1 MLQNQRPKKTLYR
14 IDFNGNLYRIILD
27 GLAQK
32 VMNFDVFQSSDL
44 DFVACKN
51 LPCQILCLW
60 KVLDFVDS
68 RILAG
73 RAEFDL
79 VIGPFGTW
87 PWGPLQN
94 RGAQQGPPNC
104 KGDVFIGSRDA
115 NQKLC
120 QWCQKG
126 VNSKLEFYP
135 EHAIMKRQNQMVAYS
150 VEGIWWGAYVDWI
163 VCMHVYQ
170 KHQRNT
176 NIRLPQQDW
185 RFKCWNAYD
194 SPSSCSIKLQSRSS
208 WSLLPSFTCFR
219 YRDVGWDDR

>member
-1 MLQNQRPKKTLYR
+1 MRLVKLVKLVHTFMLQNQRLKKTLYR

-51 LPCQILCLW
+51 LPCQTLCLW
-60 KVLDFVDS
+60 KVLDFVES

-104 KGDVFIGSRDA
+104 KGDPTTRELQIHRSKVKFLIFVFCGMLGCSTLG
-115 NQKLC
+115 NWNFTGQKL
-120 QWCQKG
+120 
-126 VNSKLEFYP
+126 
-135 EHAIMKRQNQMVAYS
+135 
-150 VEGIWWGAYVDWI
+150 
-163 VCMHVYQ
+163 
-170 KHQRNT
+170 
-176 NIRLPQQDW
+176 
-185 RFKCWNAYD
+185 
-194 SPSSCSIKLQSRSS
+194 
-208 WSLLPSFTCFR
+208 SF
-219 YRDVGWDDR
+219 

>member
-1 MLQNQRPKKTLYR
+1 MYVTHLWDLVSRWDLDFVERHSCYKIKGLHFCTFDETCKTCKTCKHIHATKSKTGTFGLLMRLVKLVKLVHTFMLQNQRLKKTLYR

-51 LPCQILCLW
+51 LPCQTLCLW
-60 KVLDFVDS
+60 KVLGFVES

-104 KGDVFIGSRDA
+104 KGDI
-115 NQKLC
+115 
-120 QWCQKG
+120 
-126 VNSKLEFYP
+126 
-135 EHAIMKRQNQMVAYS
+135 I
-150 VEGIWWGAYVDWI
+150 
-163 VCMHVYQ
+163 CMITSH
-170 KHQRNT
+170 
-176 NIRLPQQDW
+176 
-185 RFKCWNAYD
+185 
-194 SPSSCSIKLQSRSS
+194 
-208 WSLLPSFTCFR
+208 
-219 YRDVGWDDR
+219 

>member
-1 MLQNQRPKKTLYR
+1 MRLVKLVKLVHTFMLQNQRLKKTLYR

-68 RILAG
+68 RIWAG
-73 RAEFDL
+73 RAGFDL

-104 KGDVFIGSRDA
+104 KGMLKSLALVIA
-115 NQKLC
+115 
-120 QWCQKG
+120 
-126 VNSKLEFYP
+126 
-135 EHAIMKRQNQMVAYS
+135 
-150 VEGIWWGAYVDWI
+150 
-163 VCMHVYQ
+163 
-170 KHQRNT
+170 HQ
-176 NIRLPQQDW
+176 
-185 RFKCWNAYD
+185 
-194 SPSSCSIKLQSRSS
+194 SH
-208 WSLLPSFTCFR
+208 SLLTR
-219 YRDVGWDDR
+219 YDFCHSCIVMFPLIDVPCLLWQVEQ

>member
-1 MLQNQRPKKTLYR
+1 MRLVKLVKLVHTFILQNQRLKKTLYR

-51 LPCQILCLW
+51 LPCQTLCLW
-60 KVLDFVDS
+60 KVLDFVES

-94 RGAQQGPPNC
+94 RGAQQGPPNY
-104 KGDVFIGSRDA
+104 KEDLIFSNHDPPVGQLDRA
-115 NQKLC
+115 NDSYVIRKL
-120 QWCQKG
+120 
-126 VNSKLEFYP
+126 
-135 EHAIMKRQNQMVAYS
+135 
-150 VEGIWWGAYVDWI
+150 
-163 VCMHVYQ
+163 
-170 KHQRNT
+170 RNFSAK
-176 NIRLPQQDW
+176 IREIL
-185 RFKCWNAYD
+185 
-194 SPSSCSIKLQSRSS
+194 
-208 WSLLPSFTCFR
+208 
-219 YRDVGWDDR
+219 

>member
-1 MLQNQRPKKTLYR
+1 MRLVKLVKLVHTFMLQNQRLKKTLYR

-51 LPCQILCLW
+51 LPCQILFLW
-60 KVLDFVDS
+60 KVLDFVES

-73 RAEFDL
+73 RAGFDL

-104 KGDVFIGSRDA
+104 KGDFWPCFEVIGRKTYYKIKGQDLKSLRSLM
-115 NQKLC
+115 KSGPITKS
-120 QWCQKG
+120 KG
-126 VNSKLEFYP
+126 VFGY
-135 EHAIMKRQNQMVAYS
+135 Q
-150 VEGIWWGAYVDWI
+150 I
-163 VCMHVYQ
+163 V
-170 KHQRNT
+170 
-176 NIRLPQQDW
+176 W
-185 RFKCWNAYD
+185 F
-194 SPSSCSIKLQSRSS
+194 
-208 WSLLPSFTCFR
+208 
-219 YRDVGWDDR
+219 WDDSDFFALN